1 MLIAQFLQERMTLK
15 HSNMAKWARQQLARG
30 HRDPAVSGE
39 GDGEGRWGGEM
50 GREMG
55 RGRSEV
61 EVARKKGRI
70 EERGGGWRKGRES
83 VLIRHCKPRR
93 AGKLP
98 VAILC
103 YSIPWLGLS
112 GS

>member
-1 MLIAQFLQERMTLK
+1 MTLK

-39 GDGEGRWGGEM
+39 GDGEGRWGGEI
-50 GREMG
+50 G

-61 EVARKKGRI
+61 EVARKKGRN
-70 EERGGGWRKGRES
+70 EERRGLEKG

-93 AGKLP
+93 AK
-98 VAILC
+98 
-103 YSIPWLGLS
+103 
-112 GS
+112 